1 MQKFLLFCYI
11 HILGGDVM
19 TADMVN
25 ELDRRKRILKRYKRN
40 AAMIDRLAEK
50 LEELNNKIYS
60 LNSPSLSDM
69 PRGGEPVQVEDLIA
83 DKLILEQRIERLKV
97 KGQALRSELMD
108 LIDNL
113 DDPRYAEI
121 LERFF
126 IDREDFET
134 IANETGY
141 TVRHVIRLYSEGILS
156 MSL

>member
-1 MQKFLLFCYI
+1 
-11 HILGGDVM
+11 M

>member
-1 MQKFLLFCYI
+1 
-11 HILGGDVM
+11 M

-40 AAMIDRLAEK
+40 AAMIDRLSEK
-50 LEELNNKIYS
+50 LEELNNRIYS
-60 LNSPSLSDM
+60 LRSPGLSDM
-69 PRGGEPVQVEDLIA
+69 PRSGEPIRVEDLIA
-83 DKLILEQRIERLKV
+83 DKLILEQRIERLNV
-97 KGQALRSELMD
+97 KGQALRSELLD

-126 IDREDFET
+126 IDREDFDT

>member
-1 MQKFLLFCYI
+1 
-11 HILGGDVM
+11 
-19 TADMVN
+19 
-25 ELDRRKRILKRYKRN
+25 
-40 AAMIDRLAEK
+40 MIDRLSEK
-50 LEELNNKIYS
+50 LEELNNRIYS
-60 LNSPSLSDM
+60 LRSPGLSDM
-69 PRGGEPVQVEDLIA
+69 PRGGEPIRAEDLIA
-83 DKLILEQRIERLKV
+83 DKLILEQRIERLNV
-97 KGQALRSELMD
+97 KGQALRSELLD

-126 IDREDFET
+126 IDREDFDT

>member
-1 MQKFLLFCYI
+1 
-11 HILGGDVM
+11 M

-40 AAMIDRLAEK
+40 AAMIDRLSEK
-50 LEELNNKIYS
+50 LEELNNRIYS
-60 LNSPSLSDM
+60 LRSPGLSDM
-69 PRGGEPVQVEDLIA
+69 PRGGEPIRVEDLIA
-83 DKLILEQRIERLKV
+83 DKLILEQRIERLNV
-97 KGQALRSELMD
+97 KGQALRSELLD

-126 IDREDFET
+126 IDREDFDT